1 MTEVRFNAIIREVK
15 IKALASLDKGFQ
27 VVIQGEN
34 PEIKKLADA
43 PADGEVEIM
52 VKW

>member
-1 MTEVRFNAIIREVK
+1 MPEVKFNAIIREVK
-15 IKALASLDKGFQ
+15 VKALVSLDKGYQ
-27 VVIQGEN
+27 AIIQGEN
-34 PEIKKLADA
+34 PEMKKLADA